1 MMRPLLDAL
10 RPIPGAFV
18 RELRALTLHGPR
30 AREPLKAVLSVLLA
44 VTVAALLRLDDL
56 SWAAFSGYMVMRADI
71 AESIPR
77 GMMRIAGTVGGALA
91 GLLLAPSVANSP
103 VVLMLGLFVVSW
115 IGVFQGLT
123 SRYSYA
129 WLFFGLT
136 AGMVT
141 TESLA
146 APENVLHFTGTRVA
160 EIVAGTASCL
170 VVAGLFASAGAPA
183 GTGAPRNP
191 ASISPFTG
199 LRDVFRDAWLR
210 ENGPLL
216 AHSTRAALAVG
227 LLPLVWRWFSIE
239 DFSQTAVTS
248 YVVMMVPAAAVIERR
263 DSPIYERIA
272 HRTLGCLLGGGTAI
286 VCLSIFSNTMLLGM
300 LALCAGIWIGYHIQ
314 TGNEGI
320 SYLGTQFVLGFLI
333 TFIQGPGPVAS
344 ILPGLER
351 LLGILIGSAMLCALI
366 LVWPLAEDDPRFVA
380 V

>member
-1 MMRPLLDAL
+1 MRPFLDAL
-10 RPIPGAFV
+10 RPIPGAFL

-44 VTVAALLRLDDL
+44 VTVAAALRLDDL

-77 GMMRIAGTVGGALA
+77 GLMRVAGTVGGGLVA
-91 GLLLAPSVANSP
+91 LLLAPTVADTP
-103 VVLMLGLFVVSW
+103 VLLMLGLFVVSW
-115 IGVFQGLT
+115 IGTFQALT

-136 AGMVT
+136 AGMVM

-146 APENVLHFTGTRVA
+146 APGNVVHFAGTRVA
-160 EIVAGTASCL
+160 EIVVGTGSCL
-170 VVAGLFASAGAPA
+170 VVAGLFAAAGAPA
-183 GTGAPRNP
+183 GTGTPRNP

-199 LRDVFRDAWLR
+199 VRDALRDAWLR
-210 ENGPLL
+210 EHGPLL

-248 YVVMMVPAAAVIERR
+248 YVVMIVPAAAVLERR
-263 DSPIYERIA
+263 HSTIYERMA
-272 HRTLGCLLGGGTAI
+272 HRTLGCLLGSGTAI
-286 VCLSIFSNTMLLGM
+286 VCLSVFSNAMLPGI
-300 LALCAGIWIGYHIQ
+300 LALCVGIWIGYHIQ
-314 TGNEGI
+314 IGNEGI
-320 SYLGTQFVLGFLI
+320 GYLGTQFVLGFLI

-366 LVWPLAEDDPRFVA
+366 LVWPLPEDDPRFATV
-380 V
+380 

>member
-1 MMRPLLDAL
+1 MRQLLDSL

-44 VTVAALLRLDDL
+44 VTMAALLRLDDL

-77 GMMRIAGTVGGALA
+77 GLMRTAGTVGGAVVA
-91 GLLLAPSVANSP
+91 LLLAPAVADTP
-103 VVLMLGLFVVSW
+103 VLLMLGLFAVSW
-115 IGVFQGLT
+115 IGTFQALT

-136 AGMVT
+136 AGMIM
-141 TESLA
+141 TEALA
-146 APENVLHFTGTRVA
+146 APANVVHFAGTRVA
-160 EIVAGTASCL
+160 EIVVGTGSCL
-170 VVAGLFASAGAPA
+170 VVASLFASAGAPA

-191 ASISPFTG
+191 ASASPFTG

-210 ENGPLL
+210 EHGPLL
-216 AHSTRAALAVG
+216 IHSTRAALAVG
-227 LLPLVWRWFSIE
+227 LLPVVWRWFSIE

-248 YVVMMVPAAAVIERR
+248 YVVMIVPAAVVLERR
-263 DSPIYERIA
+263 HATIYERMA

-286 VCLSIFSNTMLLGM
+286 VCLSVFSNVMLLGI

-314 TGNEGI
+314 IGNEGI

-366 LVWPLAEDDPRFVA
+366 LVWPLPEDDPRSVA

>member
-1 MMRPLLDAL
+1 MQPLLDAL

-44 VTVAALLRLDDL
+44 VTVAAVLRLDDL

-77 GMMRIAGTVGGALA
+77 GLMRTAGTVGGALV
-91 GLLLAPSVANSP
+91 GLLLAPNVADTP
-103 VVLMLGLFVVSW
+103 VLLMLGLFAVSW
-115 IGVFQGLT
+115 IGTFQALT

-136 AGMVT
+136 AGLVM
-141 TESLA
+141 TEALA
-146 APENVLHFTGTRVA
+146 APANVVHFAGTRVA
-160 EIVAGTASCL
+160 EIVAGTGSCL
-170 VVAGLFASAGAPA
+170 VVASLFASAGAQA

-191 ASISPFTG
+191 ASAAPFTG
-199 LRDVFRDAWLR
+199 LRNAFREVWLR

-216 AHSTRAALAVG
+216 AHSTRTALAVG
-227 LLPLVWRWFSIE
+227 LLPVVWRWFSIE

-248 YVVMMVPAAAVIERR
+248 YVVMIVPAAAVLERR
-263 DSPIYERIA
+263 HRTIYERMV
-272 HRTLGCLLGGGTAI
+272 HRTLGCLLGSGSAI
-286 VCLSIFSNTMLLGM
+286 VCLGMFSNDMLPGM

-314 TGNEGI
+314 IGSEGI

-351 LLGILIGSAMLCALI
+351 LLGILIGSAMLCVLI
-366 LVWPLAEDDPRFVA
+366 LVWPLPEDDPRFVR

>member
-1 MMRPLLDAL
+1 MRPLLDAL

-44 VTVAALLRLDDL
+44 VAVATALQLDDL

-77 GMMRIAGTVGGALA
+77 GLMRIMGTVGGALV
-91 GLLLAPSVANSP
+91 GLLLAPAVADTP
-103 VVLMLGLFVVSW
+103 ILLMLGLFVVSW
-115 IGVFQGLT
+115 IGAFQALA

-136 AGMVT
+136 AGLVMT
-141 TESLA
+141 AALA
-146 APENVLHFTGTRVA
+146 APTNVVHFAATRVA
-160 EIVAGTASCL
+160 EIVVGTASCL

-199 LRDVFRDAWLR
+199 IRDAFREAWLR

-216 AHSTRAALAVG
+216 VHSTRAALAVG

-248 YVVMMVPAAAVIERR
+248 YLVMMVPAAAVLDRR
-263 DSPIYERIA
+263 YSPIYERMA

-286 VCLSIFSNTMLLGM
+286 ICLGMFSNTVLLGV

-314 TGNEGI
+314 IGNEGI

-333 TFIQGPGPVAS
+333 TFIQGPGPVTS
-344 ILPGLER
+344 IVPGLER
-351 LLGILIGSAMLCALI
+351 LLGILIGSAMLCVLI
-366 LVWPLAEDDPRFVA
+366 LLWPLPEDDPRFVA

>member
-1 MMRPLLDAL
+1 MRPLLDAL
-10 RPIPGAFV
+10 RPIPGAFL
-18 RELRALTLHGPR
+18 RELRALTLRGPR

-44 VTVAALLRLDDL
+44 VTAAAALQLDDL

-77 GMMRIAGTVGGALA
+77 GLMRVAGTVGGGLVA
-91 GLLLAPSVANSP
+91 LLLAPTVADTP
-103 VVLMLGLFVVSW
+103 VLLMLGLFVVSW
-115 IGVFQGLT
+115 IGTFRALT

-136 AGMVT
+136 AGMVM

-146 APENVLHFTGTRVA
+146 APDNVVHFAGTRVA
-160 EIVAGTASCL
+160 EIVVGTGSCL
-170 VVAGLFASAGAPA
+170 VVAGLFAAAGAPA
-183 GTGAPRNP
+183 GTGTPRNP

-199 LRDVFRDAWLR
+199 VRDAFQDAWLR
-210 ENGPLL
+210 EHGPLL

-227 LLPLVWRWFSIE
+227 LLPVVWRWFSIE

-248 YVVMMVPAAAVIERR
+248 YVVMIVPAAAVLERR
-263 DSPIYERIA
+263 HSTIYERMA
-272 HRTLGCLLGGGTAI
+272 HRTLGCLLGSGTAI
-286 VCLSIFSNTMLLGM
+286 VCISVFSNAMLPGI
-300 LALCAGIWIGYHIQ
+300 LALCVGIWIGYHIQ
-314 TGNEGI
+314 IGNEGI
-320 SYLGTQFVLGFLI
+320 GYLETQFVLGFLI

-351 LLGILIGSAMLCALI
+351 LLGILIGSAILCALI
-366 LVWPLAEDDPRFVA
+366 LVWPLPEDDPRFVA

>member
-1 MMRPLLDAL
+1 MRPLLDAL
-10 RPIPGAFV
+10 RPIPGALV

-44 VTVAALLRLDDL
+44 VTVATLLRLDDL

-77 GMMRIAGTVGGALA
+77 GLMRTAGTVGGALV
-91 GLLLAPSVANSP
+91 GLLLAPTVADSP
-103 VVLMLGLFVVSW
+103 VVLMLGLFAVSW
-115 IGVFQGLT
+115 IGTFQALT
-123 SRYSYA
+123 SRFSYA

-136 AGMVT
+136 AGMVM
-141 TESLA
+141 TEALA
-146 APENVLHFTGTRVA
+146 APGNVLHFAGTRVA
-160 EIVAGTASCL
+160 EIVVGTVSCL
-170 VVAGLFASAGAPA
+170 VVASLFASAGAQA

-191 ASISPFTG
+191 TSISPFTG
-199 LRDVFRDAWLR
+199 IRDAFRGAWLR

-216 AHSTRAALAVG
+216 VHSTRAALAVG

-248 YVVMMVPAAAVIERR
+248 YVVMIVPAAAVIERR
-263 DSPIYERIA
+263 HSTIYERMA

-286 VCLSIFSNTMLLGM
+286 VCLSVFSNGVWLGI

-314 TGNEGI
+314 IGNEGI
-320 SYLGTQFVLGFLI
+320 GYLGTQFVLGFLI
-333 TFIQGPGPVAS
+333 TFIQGPGPVTS

-351 LLGILIGSAMLCALI
+351 LLGILIGIAMLCALI
-366 LVWPLAEDDPRFVA
+366 LVWPLPEDDPRFVA